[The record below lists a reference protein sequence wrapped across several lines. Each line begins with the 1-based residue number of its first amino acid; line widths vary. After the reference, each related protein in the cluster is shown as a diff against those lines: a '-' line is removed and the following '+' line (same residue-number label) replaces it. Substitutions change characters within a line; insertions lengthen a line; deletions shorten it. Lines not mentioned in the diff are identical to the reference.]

1 VTGRT
6 ARRLF
11 LVDDHPT
18 LREGLRLVL
27 QHHGFEVCGEAGDS
41 SPALAAILDSAPDL
55 VMVDLSLG
63 EESGLVL
70 LRSLAD
76 RFPTVP
82 LLVYSMHAD
91 AFHVG
96 QALAAGASG
105 YVTKREASEHLVRAV
120 EELLAGRSWV
130 SPAVQAILD
139 DGSAAARKDE
149 PLSPR
154 ELTIYSLLAQGYGTP
169 AIADRLGVSRR
180 TVESYFARILAKLGL
195 SGMEALRRRVAGG
208 RATS

>member
-1 VTGRT
+1 MLTGCAIGVKNDAEQPIAAAT
-6 ARRLF
+6 AIACA
-11 LVDDHPT
+11 LV
-18 LREGLRLVL
+18 LRLI
-27 QHHGFEVCGEAGDS
+27 A
-41 SPALAAILDSAPDL
+41 ALMATGP
-55 VMVDLSLG
+55 
-63 EESGLVL
+63 
-70 LRSLAD
+70 
-76 RFPTVP
+76 
-82 LLVYSMHAD
+82 
-91 AFHVG
+91 
-96 QALAAGASG
+96 
-105 YVTKREASEHLVRAV
+105 VTRA
-120 EELLAGRSWV
+120 ETCPPMSWV